1 MTGNITS
8 AICFV
13 ATTICL
19 ASAPALADCGDAS
32 GFLIKGDTAVL
43 HLTPPPAALKVGE
56 PFALALEICDAP
68 TGMEVIRLDARMP
81 AHGHGMNYVPELSHM
96 DDGRYLAEGMLLH
109 MPGEWEF
116 VVDVRSPD
124 QSERLTAAVDLKP

>member
-1 MTGNITS
+1 MTVNIAR

-13 ATTICL
+13 AAT
-19 ASAPALADCGDAS
+19 AFVSAAPALADCGDES

-43 HLTPPPAALKVGE
+43 RATPPPSALEVGE
-56 PFALALEICDAP
+56 LFALTLEICKAP
-68 TGMEVIRLDARMP
+68 AGMEIIRLNARMP
-81 AHGHGMNYVPELSHM
+81 AHGHGMNYEPELSRL

-116 VVDVRSPD
+116 VVDVRSSD
-124 QSERLTAAVDLKP
+124 QSERLSVAVDLKP

>member
-1 MTGNITS
+1 MTANIAR

-13 ATTICL
+13 AMAAL
-19 ASAPALADCGDAS
+19 LSVAPALADCGDET
-32 GFLIKGDTAVL
+32 GLLIKGDTAVL
-43 HLTPPPAALKVGE
+43 HATPPPSALEVGE
-56 PFALALEICDAP
+56 PFALTLEICEAAA
-68 TGMEVIRLDARMP
+68 GMEVIRLNARMP
-81 AHGHGMNYVPELSHM
+81 AHGHGMNYEPELSRL

-116 VVDVRSPD
+116 VVDVRSSD